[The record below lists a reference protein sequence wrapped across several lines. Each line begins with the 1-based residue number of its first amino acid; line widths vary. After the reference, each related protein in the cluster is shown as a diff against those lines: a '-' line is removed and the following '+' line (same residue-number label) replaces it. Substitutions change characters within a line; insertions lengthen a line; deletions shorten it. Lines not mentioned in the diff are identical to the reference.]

1 MRGRGLCA
9 GRAERASG
17 SGSPGGPTPCSRESW
32 RPRAGR
38 AGPLRSSP
46 LCRGA
51 DGGSSQGM
59 GPRPATRRRS
69 PQPHMGHTPGA
80 VHVPNGE
87 RHLRGPSPRTTDELS
102 LWRLC
107 TPVNTH
113 VCTYIHVCTHFP
125 CTNTCAHKCMHAGI
139 QANTCVCTYI
149 RACTY
154 TLTCTGKHARVH
166 AALVSTP
173 LCTLK
178 GCTLKHYVH
187 TKTLV
192 CILKCSPV
200 HKHSHA
206 RVRLPCTCKHAHAQ
220 LAGG

>member
-1 MRGRGLCA
+1 MKWIEEKQALYRRNQELVEKVRVRGRGLCA

-46 LCRGA
+46 LCREA
-51 DGGSSQGM
+51 DRGSSQGM

-125 CTNTCAHKCMHAGI
+125 CTGKHVCTQMHACRYTNTRVCAHICVRAHAHSRA
-139 QANTCVCTYI
+139 QVNMPVCTQH
-149 RACTY
+149 
-154 TLTCTGKHARVH
+154 L
-166 AALVSTP
+166 
-173 LCTLK
+173 
-178 GCTLKHYVH
+178 
-187 TKTLV
+187 
-192 CILKCSPV
+192 
-200 HKHSHA
+200 
-206 RVRLPCTCKHAHAQ
+206 
-220 LAGG
+220 